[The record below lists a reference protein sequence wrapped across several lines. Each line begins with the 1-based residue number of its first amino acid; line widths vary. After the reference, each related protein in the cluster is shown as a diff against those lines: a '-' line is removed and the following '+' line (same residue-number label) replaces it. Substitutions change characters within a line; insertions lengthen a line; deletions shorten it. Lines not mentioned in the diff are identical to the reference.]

1 MNIFM
6 EKLNNTHI
14 IKLKENNLMFIVLVR
29 AIILY
34 FIVVFIMR
42 IMGKRQIGQLQPF
55 ELVIA
60 LMVSELAA
68 MPMQN
73 TSIPLFHGIIPIIT
87 LLVLQVLISTLQLKS
102 ETARIIFCG
111 KPSILIEKGKINIK
125 ELKNNRLNLNDL
137 LEELRLKDYYNLED
151 IEYAI
156 LETGGQISII
166 PKSDLEPATRK
177 DLNIKSSQDMLP
189 VTLILDGKIN
199 NKNLK
204 YISKDRSWLNKQ
216 LSKKNISSDQ
226 VFLALL
232 DSKGKLVYQLKKE
245 GR

>member
-1 MNIFM
+1 MNVKIN
-6 EKLNNTHI
+6 LGSD
-14 IKLKENNLMFIVLVR
+14 LMFIVLVR
-29 AIILY
+29 SIVLY
-34 FIVVFIMR
+34 FVVVFIMR

-60 LMVSELAA
+60 LMISELAA

-87 LLVLQVLISTLQLKS
+87 LLVLQVLLSILQLKS

-111 KPSILIEKGKINIK
+111 KPSILIEKGKINVK
-125 ELKNNRLNLNDL
+125 EMKSNRLNLNDL
-137 LEELRLKDYYNLED
+137 LEELRLKNYYNLED

-166 PKSDLEPATRK
+166 PKSELEPATRK
-177 DLNIKSSQDMLP
+177 DLNIKYSQDMLP
-189 VTLILDGKIN
+189 VNLILDGKIN

-204 YISKDRSWLNKQ
+204 IINKDKSWLYSQLNKE
-216 LSKKNISSDQ
+216 NISSADQ
-226 VFLALL
+226 VFYAIL
-232 DSKGKLVYQLKKE
+232 DSKGKFVYHLKEE
-245 GR
+245 GK

>member
-1 MNIFM
+1 
-6 EKLNNTHI
+6 
-14 IKLKENNLMFIVLVR
+14 MFIVLIR

-60 LMVSELAA
+60 LMISELAS

-73 TSIPLFHGIIPIIT
+73 TSIPLLHGIIPIIT
-87 LLVLQVLISTLQLKS
+87 LLVLQVLLSTLQLKS
-102 ETARIIFCG
+102 EASRTIFCG

-166 PKSDLEPATRK
+166 PKSEVEPVTRE
-177 DLNIKSSQDMLP
+177 DLNIQTSQHILP

-199 NKNLK
+199 NNNLK
-204 YISKDRSWLNKQ
+204 LINKDMSWLNNQ
-216 LSKKNISSDQ
+216 LKKKNIKSADQ

-245 GR
+245 GK

>member
-1 MNIFM
+1 M
-6 EKLNNTHI
+6 LI
-14 IKLKENNLMFIVLVR
+14 ILFRSIVLYLV
-29 AIILY
+29 
-34 FIVVFIMR
+34 VVFIMR

-73 TSIPLFHGIIPIIT
+73 TGIPLFHGIIPIIT
-87 LLVLQVLISTLQLKS
+87 LLILQVLLSTLQLKS
-102 ETARIIFCG
+102 ESARIIFCG
-111 KPSILIEKGKINIK
+111 KPSILIEKGKINID
-125 ELKNNRLNLNDL
+125 ELKNNRININDL
-137 LEELRLKDYYNLED
+137 LEELRLKEYYNLED

-156 LETGGQISII
+156 LETGGQISVI
-166 PKSDLEPATRK
+166 PKSELESATRK
-177 DLNIKSSQDMLP
+177 DLNIKSTQDMLP

-199 NKNLK
+199 NENLK
-204 YISKDRSWLNKQ
+204 LINKDKSWLNNQ
-216 LSKKNISSDQ
+216 LNKEKLSSDQ

-245 GR
+245 GK

>member
-1 MNIFM
+1 
-6 EKLNNTHI
+6 
-14 IKLKENNLMFIVLVR
+14 MFIVLIR

-73 TSIPLFHGIIPIIT
+73 TGIPLSHGIIPIIT

-102 ETARIIFCG
+102 ETARIVFCG
-111 KPSILIEKGKINIK
+111 KPSILIEKGKININ
-125 ELKNNRLNLNDL
+125 ELKNNRLNINDL
-137 LEELRLKDYYNLED
+137 LEELRLKEYYNLED

-166 PKSDLEPATRK
+166 PKSELEPATRK

-189 VTLILDGKIN
+189 VTLILDGKVN

-204 YISKDRSWLNKQ
+204 IINKDRSWLNNQ
-216 LSKKNISSDQ
+216 LNKKKILSTDQ

-245 GR
+245 GK

>member
-1 MNIFM
+1 
-6 EKLNNTHI
+6 
-14 IKLKENNLMFIVLVR
+14 MFIVLIR

-34 FIVVFIMR
+34 FTVVFIMR
-42 IMGKRQIGQLQPF
+42 VMGKRQIGQLQPF

-73 TSIPLFHGIIPIIT
+73 TGIPLVHGIIPIIT

-111 KPSILIEKGKINIK
+111 KPSILIEKGKININ
-125 ELKNNRLNLNDL
+125 ELKNNRLNINDL
-137 LEELRLKDYYNLED
+137 LEELRLKEHFNIGD

-166 PKSDLEPATRK
+166 PKSDIQPATRK
-177 DLNIKSSQDMLP
+177 DLKILPIQDTLP
-189 VTLILDGKIN
+189 VALILDGKIN
-199 NKNLK
+199 NKNLEV
-204 YISKDRSWLNKQ
+204 INKDKSWLNKQ
-216 LSKKNISSDQ
+216 LKKNNILAADE
-226 VFLALL
+226 VFLASL
-232 DSKGKLVYQLKKE
+232 DSKGNLSYQLKKE
-245 GR
+245 GK

>member
-1 MNIFM
+1 
-6 EKLNNTHI
+6 
-14 IKLKENNLMFIVLVR
+14 MFIVLFR
-29 AIILY
+29 AIVLY

-102 ETARIIFCG
+102 ETARSVFCG

-125 ELKNNRLNLNDL
+125 ELNNNRLNLNDL
-137 LEELRLKDYYNLED
+137 LEELRLKDYYNIED
-151 IEYAI
+151 IEFAI
-156 LETGGQISII
+156 LETGGQISVI

-177 DLNIKSSQDMLP
+177 DLNVKSSQDTLP

-199 NKNLK
+199 NNNLRLIK
-204 YISKDRSWLNKQ
+204 KDMSWLNSQ
-216 LSKKNISSDQ
+216 LSKKNISSADQ

-232 DSKGKLVYQLKKE
+232 DSKGKFFYQLKKE
-245 GR
+245 GK

>member
-1 MNIFM
+1 
-6 EKLNNTHI
+6 
-14 IKLKENNLMFIVLVR
+14 MFIVLIR

-34 FIVVFIMR
+34 FMVVFIMR

-73 TSIPLFHGIIPIIT
+73 TGIPLAHGIIPIIT

-102 ETARIIFCG
+102 EAARIVFCG
-111 KPSILIEKGKINIK
+111 KPSILIEKGKININ
-125 ELKNNRLNLNDL
+125 ELKNNRINLNDL
-137 LEELRLKDYYNLED
+137 LEELRLKEYFNLGD

-166 PKSDLEPATRK
+166 PKSDIQPATRK
-177 DLNIKSSQDMLP
+177 DLKILPTQDMLP

-199 NKNLK
+199 NKNLGA
-204 YISKDRSWLNKQ
+204 INKDMSWLNKQ
-216 LSKKNISSDQ
+216 LKKNNIVSADE

-232 DSKGKLVYQLKKE
+232 DSQGKLAYQLKKE
-245 GR
+245 GE

>member
-1 MNIFM
+1 MNAKINF
-6 EKLNNTHI
+6 KGSDF
-14 IKLKENNLMFIVLVR
+14 MFIVLIR
-29 AIILY
+29 SMILY
-34 FIVVFIMR
+34 FVVVFIMR

-87 LLVLQVLISTLQLKS
+87 LLVLQVLISSLQLKS
-102 ETARIIFCG
+102 EAARIIFCG
-111 KPSILIEKGKINIK
+111 KPSILIEKGKINFK

-137 LEELRLKDYYNLED
+137 LEELRLKEYYNLED

-166 PKSDLEPATRK
+166 PKSELEPATRK
-177 DLNIKSSQDMLP
+177 DLSVKTNQNMLP
-189 VTLILDGKIN
+189 VTLILDGKTN

-204 YISKDRSWLNKQ
+204 LIDKDKSWLESQ
-216 LSKKNISSDQ
+216 LRKKNILSADQ
-226 VFLALL
+226 VLLALL
-232 DSKGKLVYQLKKE
+232 DSKGKFVYQLKKE
-245 GR
+245 GK

>member
-1 MNIFM
+1 
-6 EKLNNTHI
+6 
-14 IKLKENNLMFIVLVR
+14 MFIVLFR

-34 FIVVFIMR
+34 FVVVFIMR

-73 TSIPLFHGIIPIIT
+73 TSVPLFHGIIPIIT

-102 ETARIIFCG
+102 ETARAVFCG

-125 ELKNNRLNLNDL
+125 ELNSNRLNINDL
-137 LEELRLKDYYNLED
+137 LEELRLKDYYNIED

-156 LETGGQISII
+156 LETGGQISVI

-177 DLNIKSSQDMLP
+177 DLNVKTSQDTLP

-199 NKNLK
+199 SENLMLIK
-204 YISKDRSWLNKQ
+204 KDRSWLNSQ
-216 LSKKNISSDQ
+216 LSKKNISSADQ

-232 DSKGKLVYQLKKE
+232 DSKGKYFYQLKKE
-245 GR
+245 GK

>member
-1 MNIFM
+1 
-6 EKLNNTHI
+6 
-14 IKLKENNLMFIVLVR
+14 MFIVLFR

-34 FIVVFIMR
+34 FVVVFIMR

-73 TSIPLFHGIIPIIT
+73 TSVPLFHGIIPIIT

-102 ETARIIFCG
+102 EAARSVFCG

-125 ELKNNRLNLNDL
+125 ELYCNRLNLNDL

-156 LETGGQISII
+156 LETGGQISVI
-166 PKSDLEPATRK
+166 PKSELEPATRK
-177 DLNIKSSQDMLP
+177 DLNVKSSQDTLP

-199 NKNLK
+199 NNNLK
-204 YISKDRSWLNKQ
+204 LLNKDMSWLNSQ
-216 LSKKNISSDQ
+216 LKKNNISSADQ

-232 DSKGKLVYQLKKE
+232 DSKSKFVYQLKKE
-245 GR
+245 GK

>member
-1 MNIFM
+1 
-6 EKLNNTHI
+6 
-14 IKLKENNLMFIVLVR
+14 MFIVLIR

-73 TSIPLFHGIIPIIT
+73 TGIPLFHGIIPIIT

-102 ETARIIFCG
+102 ETARIVFCG
-111 KPSILIEKGKINIK
+111 KPSILIEKGKININ

-137 LEELRLKDYYNLED
+137 LEELRLKEYYNLED

-166 PKSDLEPATRK
+166 PKSELEPATRK
-177 DLNIKSSQDMLP
+177 DLNVKSSQDTLP
-189 VTLILDGKIN
+189 ITLILDGKIN

-204 YISKDRSWLNKQ
+204 LINKDKSWLNNQ
-216 LSKKNISSDQ
+216 LSKKKILSANQ
-226 VFLALL
+226 VFVALL

-245 GR
+245 GK

>member
-1 MNIFM
+1 MNY
-6 EKLNNTHI
+6 ECKNY
-14 IKLKENNLMFIVLVR
+14 LKGSDFMFIVLIR

-34 FIVVFIMR
+34 FIVVIIMR

-102 ETARIIFCG
+102 ETARIVFCG
-111 KPSILIEKGKINIK
+111 KPSILIEKGKININ

-137 LEELRLKDYYNLED
+137 LEELRLKEYYNLED

-166 PKSDLEPATRK
+166 PKSDIEPATRK
-177 DLNIKSSQDMLP
+177 DLNVKSSQDMLP

-199 NKNLK
+199 KQNLK
-204 YISKDRSWLNKQ
+204 LINKDKSWLINQ
-216 LSKKNISSDQ
+216 LNKKNKLSADQ

-245 GR
+245 GK